1 MPTFTVQASGST
13 AVAKNHPNT
22 NYSDLTQYKLYVEPF
37 TNHSGSYDGWDNI
50 LLKFGEP
57 AAAYKYKRVTM
68 VRLVIY
74 AMPTSGILG
83 SWGSAY
89 IAAYGQGLAEPL
101 DTSTVTYAT
110 QPKLYGNGDGVGSA
124 RWSELNQV
132 VQAEVVFSMSLYEA
146 ARKKNLESGMRNG
159 FAFAFSSG
167 GDGRASEAIFYGVKS
182 SYKPFL
188 ECEYSDD
195 DVGIQA
201 SDFAP
206 SSGAFVNRKQKNT
219 FTWACKD
226 DTDLTQVCF
235 AEIKQTSAVFE
246 WRVKNASTSKTIN
259 VSGAT
264 TACTVP
270 ANTFPSGTIEWRVKV
285 TANSGTTTTSAWQE
299 ITTTDV
305 TPSCKPVSP
314 SGIVIDATIVN
325 RFSWQHIISTGTPQ
339 SKADLQWSADGTT
352 WNTLA
357 TVTGE
362 NQYYDVP
369 ANTFTSGTK
378 YWRVRTYNT
387 DGTASAWSDKAEFIA
402 INAPSAPS
410 IVIQSTGP
418 RPRITWQTSEQEAY
432 QLTLSSGYASGTV
445 YGTEKA
451 WRSPVYLAD
460 GSYTV
465 RVRVQ
470 NKYGMWSEW
479 SAAALPISH
488 TEGEAINLT
497 VTAGHEAALTWQTA
511 GSYDF
516 YLVERDGVAIARTVQ
531 KQYIDHTSIGSVT
544 YRVRG
549 CYDESDNYGVSNS
562 DTVEILPETN
572 MICDLETG
580 VWLEMRLSETQLR
593 TNRTSFSAGVS
604 TVHLAGLAYPVEERS
619 EQRDRALSV
628 ACAWPHAQRAAALAL
643 EALVGRLVCLKDRYG
658 NMVIGSLPSLES
670 NCDEFMRHYSFTISH
685 TNREEAIALD
695 P

>member
-1 MPTFTVQASGST
+1 MLIGFSNTADSIKFKEIESCELYLHGIGLVSTWPYGLTFWA
-13 AVAKNHPNT
+13 
-22 NYSDLTQYKLYVEPF
+22 YS
-37 TNHSGSYDGWDNI
+37 
-50 LLKFGEP
+50 
-57 AAAYKYKRVTM
+57 
-68 VRLVIY
+68 
-74 AMPTSGILG
+74 
-83 SWGSAY
+83 
-89 IAAYGQGLAEPL
+89 LAEPF
-101 DTSTVTYAT
+101 DETTVTYNTAPGTTNPYWRPFAKASTEKSWSSGNAMYSSAMWLWYKNGISVDEINTLDTAMSNYRPYMLVTYRDNDVTAT
-110 QPKLYGNGDGVGSA
+110 LSGMSPASGYVPKGSA
-124 RWSELNQV
+124 N
-132 VQAEVVFSMSLYEA
+132 VFSWALT
-146 ARKKNLESGMRNG
+146 R
-159 FAFAFSSG
+159 
-167 GDGRASEAIFYGVKS
+167 
-182 SYKPFL
+182 
-188 ECEYSDD
+188 
-195 DVGIQA
+195 
-201 SDFAP
+201 
-206 SSGAFVNRKQKNT
+206 SGACLEEVK
-219 FTWACKD
+219 A
-226 DTDLTQVCF
+226 
-235 AEIKQTSAVFE
+235 TSTIFR
-246 WRVKNASTSKTIN
+246 WRAGRSGTIN
-259 VSGAT
+259 TIACG
-264 TACTVP
+264 TAQKVTVP
-270 ANTFPSGTIEWRVKV
+270 AGTFTTNDIQWSVSVTLNTGETV
-285 TANSGTTTTSAWQE
+285 TSDW
-299 ITTTDV
+299 ITLSTAEAASTA
-305 TPSCKPVSP
+305 KPISP
-314 SGIVIDATIVN
+314 SGIVIDATIAN

-418 RPRITWQTSEQEAY
+418 RPHITWQTSEQEAY

-488 TEGEAINLT
+488 TEGEAITLT
-497 VTAGHEAALTWQTA
+497 ATAGHEAAITWQTA

-580 VWLEMRLSETQLR
+580 VWLEMSLSETQLR
-593 TNRTSFSAGVS
+593 TNITSFSAGVS
-604 TVHLAGLAYPVEERS
+604 TVHLEGLAYPVEERS

-628 ACAWPHAQRAAALAL
+628 ACAWTHAQRAAALAL

-670 NCDEFMRHYSFTISH
+670 NCDEFMRRYSFTISH
-685 TNREEAIALD
+685 TNREEAITLD

>member
-1 MPTFTVQASGST
+1 MPQVTSYANKS
-13 AVAKNHPNT
+13 AYLPYEYPNT
-22 NYSDLTQYKLYVEPF
+22 NDHSSATFTPARIGDIILIGFAAVPESIKFKDLDKVEV
-37 TNHSGSYDGWDNI
+37 HLHGVASYI
-50 LLKFGEP
+50 
-57 AAAYKYKRVTM
+57 T
-68 VRLVIY
+68 
-74 AMPTSGILG
+74 TSGRCFSFSPLKEEFNENTATYNNRPSIRGYTALACG
-83 SWGSAY
+83 STDNAEQWYSSQHLEAWQGIY
-89 IAAYGQGLAEPL
+89 VCKYGISVQDVAHI
-101 DTSTVTYAT
+101 DTSRSNYKPYIVITYRDDTVTASIGGMAPNSGYI
-110 QPKLYGNGDGVGSA
+110 PKTKDN
-124 RWSELNQV
+124 
-132 VQAEVVFSMSLYEA
+132 VFSWAIYQ
-146 ARKKNLESGMRNG
+146 SGLCFEDIKATSTTFRWRAG
-159 FAFAFSSG
+159 SSG
-167 GDGRASEAIFYGVKS
+167 
-182 SYKPFL
+182 
-188 ECEYSDD
+188 
-195 DVGIQA
+195 
-201 SDFAP
+201 
-206 SSGAFVNRKQKNT
+206 
-219 FTWACKD
+219 
-226 DTDLTQVCF
+226 
-235 AEIKQTSAVFE
+235 
-246 WRVKNASTSKTIN
+246 TIN
-259 VSGAT
+259 TIACG
-264 TACTVP
+264 TAQKVTVP
-270 ANTFPSGTIEWRVKV
+270 AGTFTTNDIQWSVSVTLNTGETVTSDWIALSTAEAAPSAKP
-285 TANSGTTTTSAWQE
+285 TS
-299 ITTTDV
+299 
-305 TPSCKPVSP
+305 PV
-314 SGIVIDATIVN
+314 GVVIDATIAN

-387 DGTASAWSDKAEFIA
+387 DGTASAWSEKAEFIA

-432 QLTLSSGYASGTV
+432 QLTLSNGYASGTV

-488 TEGEAINLT
+488 TEGEAITLT
-497 VTAGHEAALTWQTA
+497 ATAGHEAALTWQTA
-511 GSYDF
+511 GSYNF

-549 CYDESDNYGVSNS
+549 CYDERDNYGVSNS

-593 TNRTSFSAGVS
+593 ANRTSFSAGVS

-643 EALVGRLVCLKDRYG
+643 EAIVGRLVCLKDRYG

-670 NCDEFMRHYSFTISH
+670 NCDEFMRRYSFTISH
-685 TNREEAIALD
+685 TNREEAITLD

>member
-1 MPTFTVQASGST
+1 MLIGFSNTADSIKFKEIESCELYLHGIGLVSTWPYGMTFWA
-13 AVAKNHPNT
+13 
-22 NYSDLTQYKLYVEPF
+22 YS
-37 TNHSGSYDGWDNI
+37 
-50 LLKFGEP
+50 
-57 AAAYKYKRVTM
+57 
-68 VRLVIY
+68 
-74 AMPTSGILG
+74 
-83 SWGSAY
+83 
-89 IAAYGQGLAEPL
+89 LAEPF
-101 DTSTVTYAT
+101 DETTVTYNTAPGTTNPYWRPFAKASTEKSWSSGNAMYSSAMWLWYKNGISVDEINTLDTAMSNYRPYMLVTYRGNDVTAT
-110 QPKLYGNGDGVGSA
+110 LSGMSPASGYVPKGSA
-124 RWSELNQV
+124 N
-132 VQAEVVFSMSLYEA
+132 VFSWALT
-146 ARKKNLESGMRNG
+146 R
-159 FAFAFSSG
+159 
-167 GDGRASEAIFYGVKS
+167 
-182 SYKPFL
+182 
-188 ECEYSDD
+188 
-195 DVGIQA
+195 
-201 SDFAP
+201 
-206 SSGAFVNRKQKNT
+206 SGACLEEVK
-219 FTWACKD
+219 A
-226 DTDLTQVCF
+226 
-235 AEIKQTSAVFE
+235 TSTIFR
-246 WRVKNASTSKTIN
+246 WRAGRSGTIN
-259 VSGAT
+259 TIACG
-264 TACTVP
+264 TAQKVTVP
-270 ANTFPSGTIEWRVKV
+270 AGTFTTNDIQWSVSVTLNTGETV
-285 TANSGTTTTSAWQE
+285 TSDW
-299 ITTTDV
+299 ITLSTAEAASTA
-305 TPSCKPVSP
+305 KPISP
-314 SGIVIDATIVN
+314 SGIVIDATIAN

-387 DGTASAWSDKAEFIA
+387 DGTPSEWSDKAEFIA

-432 QLTLSSGYASGTV
+432 QLTLSNGYASGTV

-488 TEGEAINLT
+488 TEGEAITLT

-549 CYDESDNYGVSNS
+549 CYADSDNYGVSNS

-572 MICDLETG
+572 MICDLGTG

-670 NCDEFMRHYSFTISH
+670 NCDEFMRRYSFTISH
-685 TNREEAIALD
+685 TNREEAITLD